1 MSTKPSPAELIEAV
15 RLFLKDTVRPQLE
28 GHTAFH
34 AKVAENALAIVER
47 ELAQGPAAEAAA
59 RARLQALLGTD
70 TGDTGGLTRQLC
82 QAIRTGEMS
91 LATPGLLDHLWVTA
105 IDRLNIDQPKYSGL
119 AIATKPDNS

>member
-34 AKVAENALAIVER
+34 AKVAENALAMVER
-47 ELAQGPAAEAAA
+47 ELAQGPAADAAA
-59 RARLQALLGTD
+59 RARLQALLGAD
-70 TGDTGGLTRQLC
+70 TGDTDALTRQLC
-82 QAIRTGEMS
+82 EAIRTGEVS
-91 LATPGLLDHLWVTA
+91 LDTPGLLDHLKATA